1 MDQASDKESCNL
13 HAEFS
18 LASNVVTQVSA
29 KQQVHDQIQI
39 HSVLERIVHIH
50 YELALDHR

>member
-1 MDQASDKESCNL
+1 MDQAGDKESCNL